1 MLAEIKN
8 LKKNFKEFTAVDSI
22 NLKVKSGEILA
33 ILGPSG
39 CGKSTL
45 LQLIAGLEKPDQ
57 GEIKINNNLVYSK
70 EKNIFLAPDKR
81 KISLVFQNY
90 ALWPHYNIFD
100 NIAYPLKVRK
110 KSKSIIKN
118 KVKSVIDLVKL
129 KGTEKR
135 YPFELSGGEQQRV
148 ALARALIM
156 KPQILLLDEPLSNL
170 DAKLR
175 EDMQSEIKRIQ
186 RQMDL
191 TIIHVTHNQKEAMGL
206 ADRISIMKKG
216 KIIQTGKAEEIYC
229 NPCNKFVANFVGKIN
244 IFEDENLLLR
254 PEKISINCKTGK
266 KNAEIIERIFLGNI
280 IEYKLRLA
288 DKKIVKTL
296 LCRPALKKNIALG
309 IKYLLIINL
318 NREENIFWKQ
328 VSLVK

>member
-288 DKKIVKTL
+288 DKKNS
-296 LCRPALKKNIALG
+296 KNIIVQTG
-309 IKYLLIINL
+309 TEEKYSIGDKVSINY
-318 NREENIFWKQ
+318 
-328 VSLVK
+328 

>member
-254 PEKISINCKTGK
+254 PEKISINCKKGK

-288 DKKIVKTL
+288 DKKNS
-296 LCRPALKKNIALG
+296 KNI
-309 IKYLLIINL
+309 IVQTSTEEKYSIGDKVSINY
-318 NREENIFWKQ
+318 
-328 VSLVK
+328 

>member
-254 PEKISINCKTGK
+254 PEKININCKTEK

-288 DKKIVKTL
+288 Y
-296 LCRPALKKNIALG
+296 KKNSKNI
-309 IKYLLIINL
+309 IVQTSPEEKYSIGDKVSINY
-318 NREENIFWKQ
+318 
-328 VSLVK
+328 

>member
-129 KGTEKR
+129 KGTGKR

-254 PEKISINCKTGK
+254 PEKISINCKKGK

-288 DKKIVKTL
+288 DKKNS
-296 LCRPALKKNIALG
+296 KNIIVQTGTEEKYG
-309 IKYLLIINL
+309 IGDKVSINY
-318 NREENIFWKQ
+318 
-328 VSLVK
+328 

>member
-254 PEKISINCKTGK
+254 PEKISINCKKGK

-288 DKKIVKTL
+288 DKKNS
-296 LCRPALKKNIALG
+296 KNIIVQTSTEEKYG
-309 IKYLLIINL
+309 IGDKVYINY
-318 NREENIFWKQ
+318 
-328 VSLVK
+328 

>member
-8 LKKNFKEFTAVDSI
+8 LKKKFKEVTAVDSI

-45 LQLIAGLEKPDQ
+45 LQSIAGLEKPDQ

-81 KISLVFQNY
+81 KISLVFQSY

-118 KVKSVIDLVKL
+118 KVKSVLDLVKL

-156 KPQILLLDEPLSNL
+156 KPQILLMDEPLSNL

-288 DKKIVKTL
+288 DKKNRQNIIVQTS
-296 LCRPALKKNIALG
+296 P
-309 IKYLLIINL
+309 
-318 NREENIFWKQ
+318 EENYDIGDK
-328 VSLVK
+328 VVINY

>member
-8 LKKNFKEFTAVDSI
+8 LKKKFKEVTAVDSI

-45 LQLIAGLEKPDQ
+45 LQSIAGLEKPDQ

-81 KISLVFQNY
+81 KISLVFQSY

-118 KVKSVIDLVKL
+118 KVKSVLDLVKL

-156 KPQILLLDEPLSNL
+156 KPQILLMDEPLSNL

-254 PEKISINCKTGK
+254 PEKISINCKMGK
-266 KNAEIIERIFLGNI
+266 KKAEIIERIFLGNI

-288 DKKIVKTL
+288 DKKNRQNIIVQTS
-296 LCRPALKKNIALG
+296 P
-309 IKYLLIINL
+309 
-318 NREENIFWKQ
+318 EENYDIGDK
-328 VSLVK
+328 VVINY

>member
-129 KGTEKR
+129 KGTGKR

-254 PEKISINCKTGK
+254 PEKISINCKKGK

-288 DKKIVKTL
+288 DKKNS
-296 LCRPALKKNIALG
+296 KNI
-309 IKYLLIINL
+309 IVQTSTEEKYSIGDKVSINY
-318 NREENIFWKQ
+318 
-328 VSLVK
+328 

>member
-70 EKNIFLAPDKR
+70 EQNIFLAPDKR

-254 PEKISINCKTGK
+254 PEKISINCKKGK

-288 DKKIVKTL
+288 DKKNS
-296 LCRPALKKNIALG
+296 KNIIVQTG
-309 IKYLLIINL
+309 TEEKYSIGDKVSINY
-318 NREENIFWKQ
+318 
-328 VSLVK
+328 